1 MKIITSQDFIQ
12 VRSES
17 MISSLDLDFLF
28 EAYAPFLGLEALG
41 LYGGL
46 KQQDQLLEGNQIIFS
61 TFLSYLQTSPQ
72 IFQSARMQLEAVGL
86 LRTYH
91 QTFEK
96 TNLFTFS
103 LYAPKS
109 PKAFMDDPILKGL
122 LVQRTNTLYLKKI
135 EAKYM
140 TPAIDPKSKD
150 VSISFGEVFHP
161 DLNHPAFLNQTT
173 TNIKGKSL
181 AEIRQPFDQ
190 IKFAEQLHHQFSID
204 VKKLNADDLKQMV
217 SIATLT
223 GLDELA
229 AADIVGTNLD
239 LNHRLN
245 MDKVMQAARQEKR
258 IPSFI
263 RQRQQQKVQLQ
274 ETSTQATLINQ
285 MEIMSPLDFLMMKQQ
300 GAEVSPADFSLLLRL
315 QNQYTLPSAV
325 INALIH
331 HVLTTQN
338 NVLSSRY
345 VEKLAGSLTRTN
357 VQHAVDTLDYF
368 YQLTQ
373 PRSSKTPLKKENLEP
388 TIKNANSETKM
399 PVTNVDE
406 GELDQLENKMKGLK

>member
-12 VRSES
+12 IRSES
-17 MISSLDLDFLF
+17 MISSLDLEFLF
-28 EAYAPFLGLEALG
+28 EAYAPFLGVEALG

-61 TFLSYLQTSPQ
+61 TFLSYFQTSPQ
-72 IFQSARMQLEAVGL
+72 TFQSARTQLEAVGL

-122 LVQRTNTLYLKKI
+122 LIQRTNNLYLKKI

-140 TPAIDPKSKD
+140 TPAIDPQSKE

-161 DLNHPAFLNQTT
+161 DLNHPAFLNQAHS
-173 TNIKGKSL
+173 NVKGKSL

-190 IKFAEQLHHQFSID
+190 LKFAEQLQHQFSID
-204 VKKLNADDLKQMV
+204 VKKLNAEDIKQMV
-217 SIATLT
+217 SIAALT

-274 ETSTQATLINQ
+274 ETSTQAKLMNQ
-285 MEIMSPLDFLMMKQQ
+285 MEMMSPVDFLMMKQQ

-315 QNQYTLPSAV
+315 QNQYALPTSV

-345 VEKLAGSLTRTN
+345 VEKLAGSLTRAN
-357 VQHAVDTLDYF
+357 VQHAIDTMDYF
-368 YQLTQ
+368 YQLSQ
-373 PRSSKTPLKKENLEP
+373 PRPSKAPMKKEVLEP
-388 TIKNANSETKM
+388 TISNANSDTKI
-399 PVTNVDE
+399 PVNNVDE

>member
-12 VRSES
+12 IRTES
-17 MISSLDLDFLF
+17 MISSLDLEFLF
-28 EAYAPFLGLEALG
+28 EAYAPFIGIEAVG
-41 LYGGL
+41 LYGVL
-46 KQQDQLLEGNQIIFS
+46 KQHDQLLEGNQIIFS
-61 TFLSYLQTSPQ
+61 TFLSYAQTSPQ
-72 IFQSARMQLEAVGL
+72 TFQSARIQLEAVGL

-96 TNLFTFS
+96 TNLYTFS

-122 LVQRTNTLYLKKI
+122 LVQRTNTLYLKRI
-135 EAKYM
+135 ESKYM
-140 TPAIDPKSKD
+140 ASLLDPQSKD
-150 VSISFGEVFHP
+150 VSVSFGEVFHP
-161 DLNHPAFLNQTT
+161 DLNHPAFLNQVHS
-173 TNIKGKSL
+173 NVKGKSL

-190 IKFAEQLHHQFSID
+190 LKFAEQLQHQFSID
-204 VKKLNADDLKQMV
+204 VKKLHTDDIQQV
-217 SIATLT
+217 ISIATLT

-245 MDKVMQAARQEKR
+245 MDKFMQAARQEKR

-263 RQRQQQKVQLQ
+263 RHRQQQKVQLQ
-274 ETSTQATLINQ
+274 ETTTQAKLTNQ
-285 MEIMSPLDFLMMKQQ
+285 MEMMSPLDFLMMKQQ

-315 QNQYTLPSAV
+315 QNQYALPGSV

-345 VEKLAGSLTRTN
+345 VEKLAGSLTRAN
-357 VQHAVDTLDYF
+357 VQHAIDTMDYF
-368 YQLTQ
+368 YQLSQ
-373 PRSSKTPLKKENLEP
+373 PKQTKTTSKKETLEP
-388 TIKNANSETKM
+388 TVPKPSFESVQ
-399 PVTNVDE
+399 PVANVDE
-406 GELDQLENKMKGLK
+406 GELDSLETKMKGLK

>member
-12 VRSES
+12 IRSES

-28 EAYAPFLGLEALG
+28 EAYAPFIGVEAVG
-41 LYGGL
+41 LYGVL

-61 TFLSYLQTSPQ
+61 NFLSLFQSSPQ
-72 IFQSARMQLEAVGL
+72 TFHSARMQLEAVGL

-91 QTFEK
+91 QFFEK

-109 PKAFMDDPILKGL
+109 PKAFMEDPILKGL
-122 LVQRTNTLYLKKI
+122 LIQRTNTLYLKKI
-135 EAKYM
+135 ESKYM
-140 TPAIDPKSKD
+140 TPPLDSQSKD
-150 VSISFGEVFHP
+150 VSVSFAEVFHP
-161 DLNHPAFLNQTT
+161 DLNHPAFLNQV
-173 TNIKGKSL
+173 NSNVKGKSL

-190 IKFAEQLHHQFSID
+190 LKFAEQLQHQFSID
-204 VKKLNADDLKQMV
+204 INKLHADDLQQV
-217 SIATLT
+217 ISIATLT

-229 AADIVGTNLD
+229 TADIVGTNLD
-239 LNHRLN
+239 LNHRLK
-245 MDKVMQAARQEKR
+245 MDKIMQAARQEKR
-258 IPSFI
+258 LPSFI

-274 ETSTQATLINQ
+274 GTSSQAQLMNQ
-285 MEIMSPLDFLMMKQQ
+285 MEMMSPLDFLMMKQQ

-315 QNQYTLPSAV
+315 KTQYALPASV

-345 VEKLAGSLTRTN
+345 VEKLAGSLTRAN
-357 VQHAVDTLDYF
+357 VQHAIDTMDYF
-368 YQLTQ
+368 YQLSQ
-373 PRSSKTPLKKENLEP
+373 PRQSKLTSKKETQESNSPSLKKD
-388 TIKNANSETKM
+388 TYQ
-399 PVTNVDE
+399 PVNDVDE

>member
-12 VRSES
+12 IRSES
-17 MISSLDLDFLF
+17 MISSSDLDFLF
-28 EAYAPFLGLEALG
+28 EAYAPFLGVEALG
-41 LYGGL
+41 LYSGL
-46 KQQDQLLEGNQIIFS
+46 KQQDQLLEGNQVIFS
-61 TFLSYLQTSPQ
+61 TLLSYFQTSPQ
-72 IFQSARMQLEAVGL
+72 SFQSARMQLEAVGL

-91 QTFEK
+91 QTYEK

-109 PKAFMDDPILKGL
+109 PKAFMEDPILKGL
-122 LVQRTNTLYLKKI
+122 LVQRTNNLYLKKI
-135 EAKYM
+135 ESKYM
-140 TPAIDPKSKD
+140 TPAIDANAKD

-161 DLNHPAFLNQTT
+161 DLNHPAFLNQAS
-173 TNIKGKSL
+173 TNVKGKSL
-181 AEIRQPFDQ
+181 AEIRQPFDKL
-190 IKFAEQLHHQFSID
+190 KFAEQLQHQFSID
-204 VKKLNADDLKQMV
+204 VKKLNADDIQQMV

-245 MDKVMQAARQEKR
+245 LDKVMQAARQEKR

-274 ETSTQATLINQ
+274 ETSTQAKLMNQ
-285 MEIMSPLDFLMMKQQ
+285 MEMMAPLDFLMMKQQ

-315 QNQYTLPSAV
+315 QNQYALPTSV

-345 VEKLAGSLTRTN
+345 VEKIAGSLTRIN
-357 VQHAVDTLDYF
+357 VQHAVDTMDYF
-368 YQLTQ
+368 YQLSQ
-373 PRSSKTPLKKENLEP
+373 PRPSKTPVKKDMIEP
-388 TIKNANSETKM
+388 TITKTNSETKI
-399 PVTNVDE
+399 PITEVDE

>member
-12 VRSES
+12 IRSES
-17 MISSLDLDFLF
+17 MISSLDLEFLF
-28 EAYAPFLGLEALG
+28 EAYAPFLGVEALG

-61 TFLSYLQTSPQ
+61 TFLSYFQTSPQ
-72 IFQSARMQLEAVGL
+72 TFQSARTQLEAVGL

-122 LVQRTNTLYLKKI
+122 LIQRTNLLYLKKI

-140 TPAIDPKSKD
+140 TPAIDPQSKE

-161 DLNHPAFLNQTT
+161 DLNHPAFLNQA
-173 TNIKGKSL
+173 NSNVKGKSL

-190 IKFAEQLHHQFSID
+190 LKFAEQLQHQFSID
-204 VKKLNADDLKQMV
+204 VKKLNVEDIKQMV

-245 MDKVMQAARQEKR
+245 LDKVMQAARQEKR
-258 IPSFI
+258 LPSFI

-274 ETSTQATLINQ
+274 ETSTQAKLMNQ
-285 MEIMSPLDFLMMKQQ
+285 MEMMSPVDFLMMKQQ
-300 GAEVSPADFSLLLRL
+300 GAEVSPADFSLLMRL
-315 QNQYTLPSAV
+315 QTQYALPSGV
-325 INALIH
+325 INALVH
-331 HVLTTQN
+331 HVLITQN

-345 VEKLAGSLTRTN
+345 VEKLAGSLTRAN
-357 VQHAVDTLDYF
+357 VQHAIDTMDYF
-368 YQLTQ
+368 YQLSQ
-373 PRSSKTPLKKENLEP
+373 PRQSKTTIKKEVTEP
-388 TIKNANSETKM
+388 TLPAPTVAANVPITE
-399 PVTNVDE
+399 VDE
-406 GELDQLENKMKGLK
+406 QELGQLEDKMKGLK